1 MKFTP
6 TPLGGAFLIELEK
19 HGDERGFFARAF
31 CVNEFREHGLTSG
44 FVQVNN
50 STSASAGTLR
60 GMHYQLVPHAETK
73 IVRCIKGALYD
84 MILDLRPESPTFG
97 KSFGAE
103 LNADNRTMMYVP
115 KGFAHGFITLA
126 EDTEAFY
133 FVDEFYAP
141 EHERGIRYNDP
152 KFELDWPREPE
163 VVSEKDLKHPDFS
176 EEYHLALS
184 APVPR

>member
-6 TPLGGAFLIELEK
+6 TRLDGAFLIDLEK

-31 CVNEFREHGLTSG
+31 CVNEFREHGLTTN

-50 STSASAGTLR
+50 STSATAGTLR
-60 GMHYQLVPHAETK
+60 GMHYQLPPHAETK
-73 IVRCIKGALYD
+73 IVRCIKGSLYD
-84 MILDLRPESPTFG
+84 MILDIRLDSPTFG
-97 KSFGAE
+97 ESFGAE
-103 LNADNRTMMYVP
+103 LSAENRTMMYVP
-115 KGFAHGFITLA
+115 KGFAHGFLTLTA
-126 EDTEAFY
+126 DAEAFY

-152 KFELDWPREPE
+152 KFNIDWPRDPE
-163 VVSEKDLKHPDFS
+163 VVSDKDLNHPDFN

-184 APVPR
+184 TPVSK